1 MGKQHPYTNE
11 VKIRT
16 VMSFITDHES
26 VLKLSR
32 ELAVDHSVVLRW
44 VRKYEHGGIEELTKE
59 TRGRKGRPKNAVF
72 NSVEEE
78 LEQVKMERDLL
89 KKVSTLRKKLIKR

>member
-1 MGKQHPYTNE
+1 MVKQHPQPIE

-16 VMSFITDHES
+16 VLRFIDEHES
-26 VLKLSR
+26 ILKLSR
-32 ELAVDHSVVLRW
+32 ELGVYKGVIQRW
-44 VRKYEHGGIEELTKE
+44 IKKYQHGGIEELTKE
-59 TRGRKGRPKNAVF
+59 TRGRKGQPKNAIF
-72 NSVEEE
+72 GSVEEE

>member
-1 MGKQHPYTNE
+1 MGKQHPQPNE

-16 VMSFITDHES
+16 VLSFIVDHES
-26 VLKLSR
+26 ILKLSR
-32 ELAVDHSVVLRW
+32 ELGVVHGVVQQW
-44 VRKYEHGGIEELTKE
+44 VKKYEHGGIEELTKE
-59 TRGRKGRPKNAVF
+59 NRGRKGRPKNKVF

-89 KKVSTLRKKLIKR
+89 KKVSILRKKLIKG

>member
-1 MGKQHPYTNE
+1 MGKHHPYSNE
-11 VKIRT
+11 VKIKT
-16 VMSFITDHES
+16 VMSFVIDHQS
-26 VLKLSR
+26 ILQLSR
-32 ELAVDHSVVLRW
+32 ELGVYKGVIQQW
-44 VRKYEHGGIEELTKE
+44 VKKYEHGGIEELTKE

-89 KKVSTLRKKLIKR
+89 KKVSTLRKKLIKG

>member
-1 MGKQHPYTNE
+1 
-11 VKIRT
+11 
-16 VMSFITDHES
+16 
-26 VLKLSR
+26 
-32 ELAVDHSVVLRW
+32 VVLRW

-72 NSVEEE
+72 SSVEEE

-89 KKVSTLRKKLIKR
+89 KKVSTLRKKLIKG